1 MSPKVR
7 HAPIMARL
15 QGPIHC
21 YFVAKGHWEL
31 GREEGLVALSPTP
44 LISNKN
50 KNPENIKNVRHD

>member
-1 MSPKVR
+1 
-7 HAPIMARL
+7 MARL